1 MGLSNDSR
9 EKISPAPLLRDPLN
23 ILALAIVA
31 LQIVIA
37 LGAFPFL
44 PAVVPIHWGAD
55 GQANGYASKWV
66 NTLLFP
72 LMSVGLYLLMRF
84 VAGASPRLGN
94 RENRAANAQ
103 VRATLL
109 VGILLFFLIVQLCA
123 TAISLCIPIDM
134 SFTMNLAISVLFIV
148 IGNFMGK
155 TRRNF
160 WMGIRTP
167 WTITSDV
174 VWERTHR
181 LGGWLFVA
189 VGLLGIPCSFVP
201 ALRFWVV
208 VPLIVLA
215 SIGLYVYS
223 YLCYQQHTRGGD
235 EPVSP
240 PFDHT
245 DEG

>member
-1 MGLSNDSR
+1 MSLSNDSR

-23 ILALAIVA
+23 ILALAIIA

-37 LGAFPFL
+37 VGAFPFL
-44 PAVVPIHWGAD
+44 PAIVPIHWGAN
-55 GQANGYASKWV
+55 GQANRYASKWV
-66 NTLLFP
+66 STLLFP
-72 LMSVGLYLLMRF
+72 LISVGLYLLMRF
-84 VAGASPRLGN
+84 VAGSSPRLGN
-94 RENRAANAQ
+94 RENQAANTQ
-103 VRATLL
+103 VRTILL
-109 VGILLFFLIVQLCA
+109 AGILLFLLILQLCA
-123 TAISLCIPIDM
+123 TAISLGIPIDM
-134 SFTMNLAISVLFIV
+134 GFTMNLAISVLFIV

-167 WTITSDV
+167 WTLTSEV

-189 VGLLGIPCSFVP
+189 VGLIGIPCSFVP
-201 ALRFWVV
+201 ALRFKAILALIILSAVV
-208 VPLIVLA
+208 
-215 SIGLYVYS
+215 LYGYS

-245 DEG
+245 DEV

>member
-1 MGLSNDSR
+1 MSLSNDSR
-9 EKISPAPLLRDPLN
+9 EKISPAPLLSDPLN

-37 LGAFPFL
+37 LGALPFL
-44 PAVVPIHWGAD
+44 PEVVPIHWGAN

-66 NTLLFP
+66 GALLFP
-72 LMSVGLYLLMRF
+72 LISVGLYLLMRF
-84 VAGASPRLGN
+84 VAGNSPRLGS
-94 RENRAANAQ
+94 RENRVANTQ
-103 VRATLL
+103 VRTILT

-123 TAISLCIPIDM
+123 TAISLGIPIDM

-148 IGNFMGK
+148 IGNFTGK
-155 TRRNF
+155 MRRNF

-181 LGGWLFVA
+181 FGGWLFVA
-189 VGLLGIPCSFVP
+189 IGLIGIPCSFVP
-201 ALRFWVV
+201 PLRFWVV
-208 VPLIVLA
+208 IPLVVLA
-215 SIGLYVYS
+215 SIALYIYS
-223 YLCYQQHTRGGD
+223 YLCYQQHARGGD

-245 DEG
+245 DEV